1 MADILKVAEQ
11 AGVSKSTVSRV
22 LNNGRVAPETRERV
36 EQVMRE
42 LNYRPSSF
50 AQNIRTR
57 RSKEVAVMIPDLSNS
72 FFAEMFRAVED
83 VMIRNGYMVVL
94 CDTRQSTA
102 NEIRY
107 AERLISRHIDGLLYF
122 TQQKEKKNLEYFTAL
137 SGTLPMIF
145 MDYAFAENE
154 GIDCIAVESRTI
166 TAEAVKALYQAGK
179 RQIAYINLPGRNNVT
194 MVRCEGYRDG
204 LRNCGLPVVKERI
217 VYPGDDAARSLVD
230 TGYEGARQL
239 LAQCRDVDAIM
250 AASDQLAVGVVS
262 YLNSKGIK
270 IPQEIA
276 VMGFDDIDL
285 CQTVSPVLSTIRQ
298 PIREMGHAAAERLL
312 ERIRTGEPPG
322 KKILFRGELVLRES
336 TGP

>member
-72 FFAEMFRAVED
+72 FFAEMFRAIED
-83 VMIRNGYMVVL
+83 VMIRNSYMVVL

-122 TQQKEKKNLEYFTAL
+122 TQQKEKKNCSYFTAL
-137 SGTLPMIF
+137 SGSLPMIF
-145 MDYAFAENE
+145 MDYAFAETE
-154 GIDCIAVESRTI
+154 GIDCIAMESRTI
-166 TAEAVKALYQAGK
+166 TEEAVKALYRKGK
-179 RQIAYINLPGRNNVT
+179 RHIAYINLPKAHNVT
-194 MVRCEGYRDG
+194 MVRCEGYKDG
-204 LRNCGLPVVKERI
+204 LRACGLPVIDERI
-217 VYPGDDAARSLVD
+217 VNPRGGTDRSIVD
-230 TGYEGARQL
+230 TGHDAARQL
-239 LAQCRDVDAIM
+239 LEQCGSVDAVM
-250 AASDQLAVGVVS
+250 TASDQLAVGVVS
-262 YLNSKGIK
+262 YLNRTGIR

-285 CQTVSPVLSTIRQ
+285 CQTVSPMLSTIRQ

-322 KKILFRGELVLRES
+322 KKLLFRGELVLRES
-336 TGP
+336 TGS